1 MARVLGTQFSD
12 FLSGTAFNDQMYG
25 FNGNDYI
32 RTSAGSDYI
41 DGGAGFDTA
50 DYTNLNRAITILPR
64 GAVTKA
70 GLGSDQLAN
79 IERIIAP
86 VGQTNTIN
94 GASSTGI
101 ASFTINLASNTL
113 RVNNTAVGTLSFT
126 VQNFSN
132 VIGTASSDNITGNS
146 FTNIF
151 AGLNS
156 NDTLAGG
163 AGNDGLSGGNG
174 NDLLVGNSGTDVL
187 VGDAGVDVLLGT
199 DNVSRGA
206 GEFDQLTGGFDTDS
220 FVLGNRSGGYYK
232 SANNIDRAKI
242 TDFSSNDVI
251 YVGVGEFYATQRT
264 SQGFN
269 LFAATNRGYD
279 LVAEVRT
286 TSFIGL
292 PNGGFRLA
300 SGQRFGN
307 FIGA

>member
-1 MARVLGTQFSD
+1 MARILGTQFSD

-25 FNGNDYI
+25 FNGDDYI

-41 DGGAGFDTA
+41 DGGANFDTV
-50 DYTNLNRAITILPR
+50 DYTNLGRSITLLPR
-64 GAVTKA
+64 GVLTKT
-70 GLGSDQLAN
+70 GLGTDQLVN
-79 IERIIAP
+79 VERIIAP
-86 VGQTNTIN
+86 VGQINTIN
-94 GASSTGI
+94 GSSSTGI
-101 ASFTINLASNTL
+101 ASFTINLASNSL
-113 RVNNTAVGTLSFT
+113 RINNTSVGALSFT

-132 VIGTASSDNITGNS
+132 VIGTANSDNITGNS

-151 AGLNS
+151 SGLNG
-156 NDTLAGG
+156 NDTLSGG
-163 AGNDGLSGGNG
+163 VGNDGLSGGNG
-174 NDLLVGNSGTDVL
+174 NDILVGNSGGDVI

-206 GEFDQLTGGFDTDS
+206 GEFDQLTGGFDTDG
-220 FVLGNRSGGYYK
+220 FVLGDRNGGYYK

-300 SGQRFGN
+300 SGQRFGS
-307 FIGA
+307 FVGA